1 MLTPRVTVVKM
12 PIPKKKLVKLYKK
25 EKNPRVKER
34 LQAIIL
40 LSEGR
45 STKEVAGILKRSIR
59 SVERW
64 IKSWNEGGY
73 EKLIPKFTG
82 GPKPML
88 SKDEW
93 EKVLKEIEGKGYS
106 IREVMVYV
114 NTTRGVNYTYKGVWE
129 VIRRKKKVK
138 PTRAKRR
145 ILKMRRPF

>member
-82 GPKPML
+82 GSKPML
-88 SKDEW
+88 SKAEW
-93 EKVLKEIEGKGYS
+93 EK
-106 IREVMVYV
+106 
-114 NTTRGVNYTYKGVWE
+114 
-129 VIRRKKKVK
+129 
-138 PTRAKRR
+138 
-145 ILKMRRPF
+145 ILF

>member
-1 MLTPRVTVVKM
+1 M
-12 PIPKKKLVKLYKK
+12 
-25 EKNPRVKER
+25 KER

-93 EKVLKEIEGKGYS
+93 EKVL
-106 IREVMVYV
+106 
-114 NTTRGVNYTYKGVWE
+114 
-129 VIRRKKKVK
+129 
-138 PTRAKRR
+138 
-145 ILKMRRPF
+145 F